1 MTTTLLADIVGEV
14 DAFVAEV
21 WARRPEVFRYE
32 AGPRLLPE
40 AAAWEMVECGLLVAP
55 YFSMLRETGGGA
67 TAQGITMTRE
77 VLGRALPAYADPA
90 AVRAK
95 YAAGRV
101 ITLNQPEHWH
111 VGIRGV
117 LDALRADLRGGA
129 NSVIFLSPPGA
140 TASSEHTAEQH
151 VLHFQLD
158 GESCWTLPPGPAITL
173 VPGDVL
179 YLPGGQEHHSEAGP
193 GGSFHLAVTIEQPT
207 SRELADL
214 IVAEFLDSP
223 GATEIAG
230 NHHFLT
236 LAEKTA
242 WLRTE
247 LGKTLSDL
255 DLAALVDQAVRN
267 RQRGGHI

>member
-14 DAFVAEV
+14 DSFVAEV
-21 WARRPEVFRYE
+21 WARRPEVFRYA

-55 YFSMLRETGGGA
+55 YFSMLREIGGGA
-67 TAQGITMTRE
+67 TAQGITITRE

-90 AVRAK
+90 AARSK

-111 VGIRGV
+111 VGIRSVVDG
-117 LDALRADLRGGA
+117 LCADLQGGA
-129 NSVIFLSPPGA
+129 HSVLFLSPPGA
-140 TASSEHTAEQH
+140 TASAEHTAGQH

-158 GESCWTLPPGPAITL
+158 GESHWTLPPGPALTL

-179 YLPGGQEHHSEAGP
+179 YLPGGQEHRSEAGP
-193 GGSFHLAVTIEQPT
+193 AGSFHLAVTIEQPT
-207 SRELADL
+207 GRELADL
-214 IVAEFLDSP
+214 LIAEFLDSP
-223 GATEIAG
+223 RAAEIAG

-236 LAEKTA
+236 PAEKTA

-247 LGKTLSDL
+247 LGKTLSAL
-255 DLAALVDQAVRN
+255 DPAALADRAVRN
-267 RQRGGHI
+267 RQRGGRT